1 MIRKTAPRSLLSRLV
16 RPLPATIPRSA
27 YPRAAPVSA
36 PPYDLFL
43 SYPPSQK
50 APAQRLAETLRQL
63 GLNVAEP
70 PAAQDQAVIP
80 AELGQAKA
88 LLAWCS
94 EDYFHSRAC
103 QIHLV
108 TACLVQGR
116 TTEAAGRRA
125 LLLNAE
131 PGLKHI
137 YPVWLREGRY
147 AAAPGQPDAPGAA
160 KLAERLRGHCAGL
173 SGSLGE
179 QIALAAPPWRTA
191 YGQPPKPPEHYQR
204 RERELWDIHALLHPV
219 EPLPAE
225 PEHGP
230 VVVVA
235 GLAGQGKT
243 WLAREY
249 ALRFGAAYPGGVFWL
264 SATEAKPTASMAELA
279 ENPALKMQ
287 LLAFLAAV
295 PGDATP
301 PNADAPTLAERL
313 GAALIQAGK
322 PFLWIV
328 DDLPDGL
335 NRPAFRQWLAPAG
348 ALGRTL
354 ATTRGQRYEDEAE
367 SIHLPPL
374 ELETAWRILT
384 RDCPPR
390 SGPERAHTAYLTE
403 ELGRHPLGATA
414 GNAVA
419 RGDRRHRNAPYAE
432 LRKRLRDPYREA
444 VIIAAHLDSGLPL
457 DQEAA
462 LAAALLGAIKLS
474 GEAGRDVLRLA
485 ANLGDAPLP
494 LSFVAECLL
503 GSGLYAPRVPR
514 NPLLAQLHAVWQRY
528 QPSEAD
534 LVRQRIREGLA
545 TLRRLG
551 MVEDAEGWLSFHP
564 LLMRAMRL
572 ADHDLPRIAAT
583 RRAAVDVLLGAA
595 EGCDGRPL
603 MEFAPHARALVADAR
618 ELPVGSPEPPP
629 ELARRARLAALLGD
643 LDLAHGIAQR
653 ALALYRQAAAGLA
666 RAVAADAE
674 AWDALSDLART
685 RERIGDILNANGDLA
700 SALDTYLKSV
710 RIRRR
715 LAGEQPERAD
725 WQRELWDGYLK
736 AGMAL
741 AASGELD
748 KARNSYRAA
757 LTVRAG
763 LAEPVPEDA
772 RRELDLA
779 VGFERVATLYERAG
793 NLEAAL
799 DALAPAI
806 EIREKLSAQQPGR
819 VALSPAQ
826 SYAWCAA
833 WRAKRADTAGA
844 LERYRQ
850 AVAEYQR
857 LVALEPGVVEW
868 QQGLEWTQRPLARL
882 LDAQDDAAGA
892 AQHYRAW
899 LGVLEKLIAQGTV
912 DAHRRREVA
921 EGYARLAQAVE
932 RLNDAP
938 RALCHYRKA
947 LKLAG
952 RWVEETP
959 EDAAWREGLMWVEQR
974 MAGLESGA
982 SPGPAT
988 GPAPQQQA

>member
-1 MIRKTAPRSLLSRLV
+1 M
-16 RPLPATIPRSA
+16 
-27 YPRAAPVSA
+27 SA
-36 PPYDLFL
+36 PAYDLFL
-43 SYPPSQK
+43 SYPPSQA
-50 APAQRLAETLRQL
+50 APARRLAETLRNL
-63 GLNVAEP
+63 GLRVAEP
-70 PAAQDQAVIP
+70 STGKNPTGIP
-80 AELGQAKA
+80 AELAHAKA

-94 EDYFHSRAC
+94 EDYFQSRAC
-103 QIHLV
+103 QAHLV
-108 TACLVQGR
+108 TACLAQGR
-116 TTEAAGRRA
+116 EASAAGRRV

-131 PGLKHI
+131 AGLKHI
-137 YPVWLREGRY
+137 YPVWLRDWRY
-147 AAAPGQPDAPGAA
+147 AAAPGLPDAPDAA
-160 KLAERLRGHCAGL
+160 ALAERLRGHCAEL
-173 SGSLGE
+173 SGGLGAE
-179 QIALAAPPWRTA
+179 WALAAPPWRTA
-191 YGQPPKPPEHYQR
+191 YGHSPKPPENYQR
-204 RERELWDIHALLHPV
+204 RERELWDIHALLHPK

-230 VVVVA
+230 VVVAA

-264 SATEAKPTASMAELA
+264 SATEAKPATSMAELA

-287 LLAFLAAV
+287 LLAFLAAL
-295 PGDATP
+295 PGAAPPQDADT
-301 PNADAPTLAERL
+301 PTLAERL
-313 GAALIQAGK
+313 GAALVQAGQ

-354 ATTRGQRYEDEAE
+354 ATTRGQRYENEAE

-374 ELETAWRILT
+374 ELETAWHILT

-403 ELGRHPLGATA
+403 ELGRHPLSVAA

-419 RGDRRHRNAPYAE
+419 RGDRRHRHTPYAE

-444 VIIAAHLDSGLPL
+444 VIIAAHLDSGLPPS
-457 DQEAA
+457 QEAA
-462 LAAALLGAIKLS
+462 LAAALLGAIKLA
-474 GEAGRDVLRLA
+474 GESGRDILRLA

-503 GSGLYAPRVPR
+503 GSGIYAPRVPR
-514 NPLLAQLHAVWQRY
+514 HPLLAQLHAVWQRY
-528 QPSEAD
+528 QPSEAEV
-534 LVRQRIREGLA
+534 VRQRIGEGLA
-545 TLRRLG
+545 ALRRLA

-564 LLMRAMRL
+564 LLTRAMRL
-572 ADHDLPRIAAT
+572 ADHDLPRIAAV
-583 RRAAVDVLLGAA
+583 RRAAVNILLSAA

-603 MEFAPHARALVADAR
+603 VEFAPHARALVADAR
-618 ELPVGSPEPPP
+618 ELPVSSPESSP
-629 ELARRARLAALLGD
+629 ELARRARLAAVLGD
-643 LDLAHGIAQR
+643 VDLTHGAAQR
-653 ALALYRQAAAGLA
+653 ALGMYRQAAAGLA

-715 LAGEQPERAD
+715 LAGEQPERPD

-772 RRELDLA
+772 RREFDLA
-779 VGFERVATLYERAG
+779 AGFGRLAALYERAD

-806 EIREKLSAQQPGR
+806 EIREKLSGQQPSR
-819 VALSPAQ
+819 AALSPAQ
-826 SYAWCAA
+826 SYAWCGT
-833 WRAKRADTAGA
+833 WLAKRGDAPGA

-850 AVAEYQR
+850 AVTEYQR
-857 LVALEPGVVEW
+857 LVALEPGIVEW
-868 QQGLEWTQRPLARL
+868 QQGLEWSQRPLARL

-899 LGVLEKLIAQGTV
+899 LSVLEKLIAQGAA
-912 DAHRRREVA
+912 DARRRREVA
-921 EGYARLAQAVE
+921 EGYARLGQAVE
-932 RLNDAP
+932 RLQDGP

-952 RWVEETP
+952 QWVEQAP
-959 EDAAWREGLMWVEQR
+959 EDIVWREGLMWVEQR

-982 SPGPAT
+982 GMGMTADPHQKSG
-988 GPAPQQQA
+988 